1 MMKRRRHNSDH
12 RLLIHTSVLDFI
24 EAEAAKATRTETGGV
39 LAGRGELMNGEVHL
53 THASEPGPRA
63 RKTMYSFARDTVFC
77 QQFLDELAL
86 ESKGQ
91 IDYLGEWHKHH
102 EAEPRP
108 SWTDIRTSKDIASK
122 PDYHVELCLLLIIGR
137 SNHRNS
143 LRAFVVDRVG
153 VAEKIGWAVCEACET
168 ISAGARV
175 VPPS

>member
-1 MMKRRRHNSDH
+1 MMRRRRHNSKY

-39 LAGRGELMNGEVHL
+39 LAGRGDLMNGEVHL
-53 THASEPGPRA
+53 THASEPGPNA
-63 RKTMYSFARDTVFC
+63 HKTMYTFARDTVFC
-77 QQFLDELAL
+77 QQFLDKLAM

-102 EAEPRP
+102 EAEPKP
-108 SWTDIRTSKDIASK
+108 SWKDIRTSKDIALK

-143 LRAFVVDRVG
+143 LRAFVVNPAG
-153 VAEKIGWAVCEACET
+153 VTKKIAWGVCAACET
-168 ISAGARV
+168 ISTDAQV
-175 VPPS
+175 TLS